1 MASPNV
7 APVLAK
13 EFVSLKIEA
22 DRMVGGKEILKR
34 YQANERGIPWF
45 VFLDGDGTAMV
56 TSDGPKGNVGF
67 PAAPARDRPLPDD
80 ARASEAE
87 TERRGHRGARRVAG
101 SREQEV
107 GTGRRSSARTMSGVH
122 EESGLA
128 RRRSCA

>member
-34 YQANERGIPWF
+34 YQANEGGIPWF
-45 VFLDGDGTAMV
+45 VFLDGDGTAVV

-67 PAAPARDRPLPDD
+67 PAAPHEIA
-80 ARASEAE
+80 
-87 TERRGHRGARRVAG
+87 HF
-101 SREQEV
+101 
-107 GTGRRSSARTMSGVH
+107 RTMLERAKRKLSDADIAALVASL
-122 EESGLA
+122 EA
-128 RRRSCA
+128 ANKK